1 MHPYERWTLRCH
13 LANALRS
20 TRLARPPRT
29 DSDIV
34 GWIESNSRPLG
45 LAQLASTV
53 VPSGRRG
60 TIAASIS
67 STTWRAWR
75 ADAIRTSGSPRH
87 KPRLFK
93 SAWIGLPRHVRSL
106 TVRAKCL
113 VSWLEQGSRPS
124 SAISWRRSTVAL
136 ERALKASTSPTS
148 YPFSRHDPKAE
159 SSPRPDDLPS
169 SV

>member
-20 TRLARPPRT
+20 SRLARPPRA

-45 LAQLASTV
+45 LAQLASIV

-67 STTWRAWR
+67 STTWRTWR
-75 ADAIRTSGSPRH
+75 ADAIRTSSEPAPQASPLQ
-87 KPRLFK
+87 KRLDWL
-93 SAWIGLPRHVRSL
+93 AEACSL
-106 TVRAKCL
+106 TDSQSQVLGLLARATQASHLCNL
-113 VSWLEQGSRPS
+113 IEATQGPQA
-124 SAISWRRSTVAL
+124 AI
-136 ERALKASTSPTS
+136 
-148 YPFSRHDPKAE
+148 
-159 SSPRPDDLPS
+159 
-169 SV
+169 

>member
-20 TRLARPPRT
+20 SRLARPPRA

-60 TIAASIS
+60 TIAASIP
-67 STTWRAWR
+67 STTWRTWR
-75 ADAIRTSGSPRH
+75 ADAIRTSSEPAPQASPLQ
-87 KPRLFK
+87 KRLDWL
-93 SAWIGLPRHVRSL
+93 AAACSL
-106 TVRAKCL
+106 TDSQSQVLGLLARATQPSHLCNLIEALNGRFGGCL
-113 VSWLEQGSRPS
+113 EGVDESDLQPFLKTRSE
-124 SAISWRRSTVAL
+124 RRELSEAGRQNWV
-136 ERALKASTSPTS
+136 
-148 YPFSRHDPKAE
+148 
-159 SSPRPDDLPS
+159 
-169 SV
+169 